1 MKRGIV
7 GEEPLR
13 VDSDQSVWTLFV
25 HNIADRLHWKGV
37 WKVFD
42 RHGVVVDVFIP
53 HRRSRAGRWFGFVRM
68 ASKEDA
74 DRVIERL
81 NGFWQLGVQIRCL
94 RRIEGLGQRPLGAG
108 WITRRG
114 RENQIPSWN
123 GTVGGFEEGRVHR
136 FFDDANIRG
145 GILVDVY
152 KEEDMRD
159 LISRPAIKQWFTKI
173 EGWKP
178 GVQIGSRSV
187 WLSVVGIPIH
197 LWSEDTF
204 CNIAQVW
211 GSLIRVEDATAEP
224 QSFERARFL
233 IETSCVDR
241 IEETL
246 KLFWGEESYRIRIQE
261 VEVVHSHDL
270 MCNCADSDT
279 VVSSEDKQG
288 AVDKLQLVRDNPTFA
303 SVNCDE
309 WLGLVDR
316 NIEVISDH
324 VDVMWE
330 AQPELEPPEWTSV
343 KIRGETVFSKMEQ
356 LRGET
361 FTENQEQL
369 LALEWV
375 TQSEK
380 PESSKELLFNTKWRA
395 LVWVKASKEGLFEI
409 LDEWWQN
416 PSNCL
421 IGSVKFNVEAGV
433 QWMGRPLAISQGIVV
448 VEVVVGLS
456 IVVEHVVLIM
466 EEAMVMAREVGAYGM
481 ENRAN

>member
-37 WKVFD
+37 WQVFD

-53 HRRSRAGRWFGFVRM
+53 HRRSRAGRRFGFVCM
-68 ASKEDA
+68 ASKEDV
-74 DRVIERL
+74 DRVIECL
-81 NGFWQLGVQIRCL
+81 NGFWLY
-94 RRIEGLGQRPLGAG
+94 GA
-108 WITRRG
+108 
-114 RENQIPSWN
+114 
-123 GTVGGFEEGRVHR
+123 RVSVSL
-136 FFDDANIRG
+136 AIRG
-145 GILVDVY
+145 ANKVSPTHRRSRSATTRGGMDHQAGSRESVNGEHGEEYRRVDGMEDVLKREVLTTCAVAWCKGSLRGMELLVDLKREGFTGFSMMRISGAAY
-152 KEEDMRD
+152 LLMFTNEEDMRD

-178 GVQIGSRSV
+178 RVQIGSRSV

-279 VVSSEDKQG
+279 VVSSKDKQG
-288 AVDKLQLVRDNPTFA
+288 AVDKLQLVRDNPIFA
-303 SVNCDE
+303 PVNCDE
-309 WLGLVDR
+309 WLGLLDR

-369 LALEWV
+369 LALEWI
-375 TQSEK
+375 TQSGNDGEFSVSKSKLREESMHFTTALNYSDFDLVPVPVSIVSTLEK
-380 PESSKELLFNTKWRA
+380 PE
-395 LVWVKASKEGLFEI
+395 V
-409 LDEWWQN
+409 
-416 PSNCL
+416 
-421 IGSVKFNVEAGV
+421 
-433 QWMGRPLAISQGIVV
+433 
-448 VEVVVGLS
+448 
-456 IVVEHVVLIM
+456 
-466 EEAMVMAREVGAYGM
+466 
-481 ENRAN
+481 

>member
-37 WKVFD
+37 WQVFD

-53 HRRSRAGRWFGFVRM
+53 RRRSRAGRRFGFVCM

-81 NGFWQLGVQIRCL
+81 NGFWLY
-94 RRIEGLGQRPLGAG
+94 GA
-108 WITRRG
+108 
-114 RENQIPSWN
+114 
-123 GTVGGFEEGRVHR
+123 RVSVSL
-136 FFDDANIRG
+136 AIRG
-145 GILVDVY
+145 ANKVSPTHRRSRSAATWGGMDHQAGLRESLNGEHGEEYRRVDGM
-152 KEEDMRD
+152 EDVLKREVLTTCVVAWCKGSLRGMELLAD
-159 LISRPAIKQWFTKI
+159 LKRKGFIAIKQWFTKI

-178 GVQIGSRSV
+178 GVRIGSRSV

-224 QSFERARFL
+224 QSFEHARFL

-270 MCNCADSDT
+270 MCNYADSDT

-303 SVNCDE
+303 PVNCGE

-324 VDVMWE
+324 VEVMWE

-375 TQSEK
+375 TQSGEK
-380 PESSKELLFNTKWRA
+380 LAEITEA
-395 LVWVKASKEGLFEI
+395 LKKFTEDKTHLYEEVLSMEKEGFDDDFLCNAFDI
-409 LDEWWQN
+409 LTKNESKAKAFLAKKIKHEKIWLQ
-416 PSNCL
+416 
-421 IGSVKFNVEAGV
+421 KFT
-433 QWMGRPLAISQGIVV
+433 QG
-448 VEVVVGLS
+448 
-456 IVVEHVVLIM
+456 
-466 EEAMVMAREVGAYGM
+466 
-481 ENRAN
+481 

>member
-7 GEEPLR
+7 GDEPLL
-13 VDSDQSVWTLFV
+13 VDSDQSVWMLFV
-25 HNIADRLHWKGV
+25 HNIADRLYWKGV
-37 WKVFD
+37 WQVFD

-53 HRRSRAGRWFGFVRM
+53 RRRSRASRRFGFVRM

-81 NGFWQLGVQIRCL
+81 NGFWLY
-94 RRIEGLGQRPLGAG
+94 GARVSVSLAIWG
-108 WITRRG
+108 ANKVSPTHRMSR
-114 RENQIPSWN
+114 IPSWN
-123 GTVGGFEEGRVHR
+123 GTVADLKREGFTGFSMMRISGAAYLLMFTNE
-136 FFDDANIRG
+136 
-145 GILVDVY
+145 
-152 KEEDMRD
+152 KDMRD

-197 LWSEDTF
+197 MWSEDTF

-224 QSFERARFL
+224 QSFERARFP

-303 SVNCDE
+303 PVNCDE
-309 WLGLVDR
+309 WLGLIDR

-343 KIRGETVFSKMEQ
+343 KIRGETAFSKMEQ

-375 TQSEK
+375 TQSD
-380 PESSKELLFNTKWRA
+380 SRR
-395 LVWVKASKEGLFEI
+395 EI
-409 LDEWWQN
+409 LKCDCEVDVDLKTSW
-416 PSNCL
+416 SNANLGKRFFCCKYDV
-421 IGSVKFNVEAGV
+421 GCYFGCESDAKSSYNVELMFAASFDSK
-433 QWMGRPLAISQGIVV
+433 MGFLYSVFDVKKQGKPIL
-448 VEVVVGLS
+448 EVRTRNWKLRG
-456 IVVEHVVLIM
+456 
-466 EEAMVMAREVGAYGM
+466 G
-481 ENRAN
+481 EN